1 MLQNQLENFI
11 SKQLLNQQVTQ
22 YLNELAQLNAKQ
34 SIQLQQAYSKIS
46 QLEKSLQ
53 QAKRVIDPS
62 VKIVTD
68 TNTQLMWAVNA
79 NKTDNFP
86 NPNKP
91 ILWHQIDMYI
101 AAANKQNY
109 GVFNDWRLPTK
120 EELILLF
127 LPKSVNQSWIDT
139 NLFFDT
145 KWVTE
150 KIYWTASTTHGM
162 SKMCIYVVNFSL
174 GFSYIARSENT
185 YQLRLVRSM

>member
-91 ILWHQIDMYI
+91 IL
-101 AAANKQNY
+101 
-109 GVFNDWRLPTK
+109 
-120 EELILLF
+120 
-127 LPKSVNQSWIDT
+127 
-139 NLFFDT
+139 
-145 KWVTE
+145 
-150 KIYWTASTTHGM
+150 
-162 SKMCIYVVNFSL
+162 
-174 GFSYIARSENT
+174 
-185 YQLRLVRSM
+185 